1 MIGGQAQQVK
11 PASASGGLVAES
23 YRSRYACGDKEED
36 STRSNKL
43 AGVMVAL
50 SLLALG
56 CSGGPSASP
65 PDSPQGTRCT
75 RVTVACP
82 SIPDSSARLRVN
94 GQAGPGSRGTILLT
108 TGDTGTFFYRE
119 LSRYPASR
127 FPNLPPNPSVPPG
140 AEKAV
145 GALIAALVTDGF
157 LAVELAWDGQGL
169 WDEPGGPRTMV
180 CRFAPVARWVYDNL
194 HSGGARTLFAAQ
206 GTSGG
211 ASMIAFALAHYGLD
225 EILDLANLCG
235 GPPPCP
241 RRAGGG
247 GPAAP

>member
-1 MIGGQAQQVK
+1 M
-11 PASASGGLVAES
+11 
-23 YRSRYACGDKEED
+23 
-36 STRSNKL
+36 
-43 AGVMVAL
+43 
-50 SLLALG
+50 
-56 CSGGPSASP
+56 
-65 PDSPQGTRCT
+65 
-75 RVTVACP
+75 
-82 SIPDSSARLRVN
+82 N

-140 AEKAV
+140 AEKVV
-145 GALIAALVTDGF
+145 GALIDALVTDGF

-180 CRFAPVARWVYDNL
+180 CRFATVARWVYDNL
-194 HSGGARTLFAAQ
+194 HAGGARTLFAAQ

-235 GPPPCP
+235 GPPQCP
-241 RRAGGG
+241 RCDGRGELAETLLNGNPRLNYPGTRVRFFIG
-247 GPAAP
+247 EDDPYPAAFDGMNTFFNAITSAKTKQVIPPVTLHRVEGSEAGKEALLAAIKEAAAALR